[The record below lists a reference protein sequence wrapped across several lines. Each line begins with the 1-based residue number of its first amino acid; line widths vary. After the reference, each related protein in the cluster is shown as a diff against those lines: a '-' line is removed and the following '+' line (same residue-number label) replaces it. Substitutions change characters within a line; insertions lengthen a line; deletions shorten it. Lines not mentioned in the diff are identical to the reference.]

1 MSVQELIKDIGRTR
15 PTDRTQPHIDTKEL
29 AAELQRSIEGEVR
42 FDDGSRALYATSGAN
57 YRQVP
62 IGVVIPKSVEDIIR
76 TVAACRRFGAPILSR
91 GGGTSLAGQ
100 ICNVAVV
107 MDMSKYLHHI
117 VELDPEGQRARV
129 QPGLVLDD
137 LRNAAEQH
145 HLTFAPDPSTHN
157 HCTLGGMIGNNSCG
171 VHALM
176 GGKTEENTEELD
188 ILTYDGVRMTVG
200 KTSEEEFQRI
210 IGDGRAA

>member
-1 MSVQELIKDIGRTR
+1 MTTAAARYTR
-15 PTDRTQPHIDTKEL
+15 P
-29 AAELQRSIEGEVR
+29 AA
-42 FDDGSRALYATSGAN
+42 AN

-62 IGVVIPKSVEDIIR
+62 IGVVIPKSVEDIIE

-117 VELDPEGQRARV
+117 LEIDPKRQRARV

-171 VHALM
+171 VHAVM
-176 GGKTEENTEELD
+176 GGKTEENT
-188 ILTYDGVRMTVG
+188 
-200 KTSEEEFQRI
+200 
-210 IGDGRAA
+210 